1 MKVILLADVK
11 GTGKKGDLVDCKDG
25 YAKNFL
31 IKKGLA
37 TEASAQA
44 LNDLNLK
51 KKAQDYHTAQQKKA
65 NKELKDLIDKKVV
78 SITAK
83 QGENGKFFGSITS
96 KEIADNL
103 KTMGFD
109 IDKKKILLD
118 TPIKEKGEY
127 KISVRISAEETAKII
142 VKVD

>member
-1 MKVILLADVK
+1 MNWLSDFVRPK
-11 GTGKKGDLVDCKDG
+11 
-25 YAKNFL
+25 
-31 IKKGLA
+31 IKKIS
-37 TEASAQA
+37 T
-44 LNDLNLK
+44 
-51 KKAQDYHTAQQKKA
+51 
-65 NKELKDLIDKKVV
+65 
-78 SITAK
+78 
-83 QGENGKFFGSITS
+83 